1 MIELIAYAQIPQATN
16 EAVGNSYM
24 LDVSNP
30 GAISL
35 SYQVGKGDDVLGR
48 YSPFSQTFRLPFSNI
63 NTEFFG
69 HYYDINI
76 DPQAVNNAQVPKYDI
91 HRKAYCELRMDGVPI
106 IQGSLQLKKVY
117 LKEEE
122 FEVVVFGL
130 EANLFQ
136 DIADLKLIDAFKD
149 SSGNIVQSYDV
160 LMTEANIKS
169 SFDLTQDVTDGS
181 IGSGVVVFPII
192 DYGHTPPY
200 NFIHYQS
207 NSTGLSGLA
216 TANYLQ
222 PYHLKPS
229 FNVRH
234 LFRNIIQKA
243 GYSID
248 SASSTFLDST
258 AFTKLYMTLGSDR
271 EIVATR
277 GIQGVLAGKNDAAT
291 IATWTS
297 AGTSADD
304 PATLLPLNQ
313 DSGVGLGTPA
323 NPANFYDEGN
333 HYNTTTYA
341 FTAPNDGLFFG
352 DVNIRFDSTD
362 CITDYGAT
370 VEVIVEGGYWGDG
383 VYSTSG
389 SIPLPGTSG
398 GASTIT
404 DVSLPNGWSG
414 NLIQGQTV
422 RVWVQASVEGTGGTL
437 DVLSEGTSFIVQA
450 SQMINGYASIPYN
463 MPDISQTDFIRDIV
477 ERFNLCIVCDPDNP
491 MRLTIQPWQ
500 DYLDAGTH
508 KDWTQKLDLSQSR
521 EITSTDTLKKQL
533 IHYSDAEDK
542 TNINTKQQNL
552 LGHVIGEYKQEIGGD
567 FVDGT
572 LENKSIFAP
581 FNVQKIPHSND
592 SSISDANDFLIA
604 REYSPNTEGPVS
616 DATPKLFYHNG
627 LKTLGG
633 GNSFFI
639 GYTNSTYYPLC
650 LPYYNA
656 GEQMDVDSPI
666 LLWQFAIMP
675 SFYSAV
681 FGTTPSNQGYF
692 ARYYQQFLLSI
703 YSDEARLF
711 ECSIMLTPSDIFN
724 FRFNDEIQIENVSYR
739 VLKITNYQ
747 PFSGVPSKVQLLKK
761 VEKVAS
767 LVLPD
772 PYKECALNVTGY
784 QANGNVIFTD
794 PLDGTTSSGTQT
806 CCEENGFF
814 WDGDNCL
821 WNTGGGGGGG
831 TKPTQGDPNLEWVQ
845 GKSYLTGVGGFN
857 SIKRQGI
864 LDSNPII
871 GEHSIR
877 GLNVSS
883 ASPSVNKEFVFYA
896 TSYSSVPVLATPDG
910 DTTQSSSFTLSPG
923 FMARF
928 VVRSL
933 SIQTDSGTTSGSYG
947 STSFKVW
954 TFVAK
959 NIAGT
964 ITTSGS
970 EQTDFA
976 QNDADVGTRTVN
988 VSSAKGR
995 SGFNPNDSF
1004 GVAITLTATA
1014 DTIVAWHL
1022 DVSATFVDL
1031 SAHTSFNSDLI
1042 LQENMGYIETED
1054 GNFLEQD

>member
-1 MIELIAYAQIPQATN
+1 MIELIAYAQTPQATN
-16 EAVGNSYM
+16 DAVGNSYM

-91 HRKAYCELRMDGVPI
+91 HRKAYCEIRMDGVPI

-149 SSGNIVQSYDV
+149 SSGNIVDTYDV
-160 LMTEANIKS
+160 LMTDANIKS
-169 SFDLTQDVTDGS
+169 SFDLTNDVTEGA
-181 IGSGVVVFPII
+181 IGQGVVMFPII
-192 DYGHTPPY
+192 DYGHCGEY
-200 NFIHYQS
+200 NFISYES
-207 NSTGLSGLA
+207 DTTGESGLA
-216 TANYLQ
+216 VANFLQ
-222 PYHLKPS
+222 PYQLKPS
-229 FNVRH
+229 FSIRH
-234 LFRNIIQKA
+234 LFKKIIA
-243 GYSID
+243 DSGYSID
-248 SASSTFLDST
+248 SASSPFLDT
-258 AFTKLYMTLGSDR
+258 PAFSKLFMTLGSDR
-271 EIVATR
+271 ETVATR
-277 GIQGVLAGKNDAAT
+277 GIQGVLVGRNDASV
-291 IATWTS
+291 IKTWTS
-297 AGTSADD
+297 AGTGAGD
-304 PATLLPLNQ
+304 PATVLQLNQ
-313 DSGVGLGTPA
+313 DSGVGFGTPP

-333 HYNTTTYA
+333 HYDTTT
-341 FTAPNDGLFFG
+341 FTFIAPNDGYFFG
-352 DVNIRFDSTD
+352 EAHAMFDSSN
-362 CITDYGAT
+362 CITGYGAT
-370 VEVIVEGGYWGDG
+370 AEIRV
-383 VYSTSG
+383 
-389 SIPLPGTSG
+389 SG
-398 GASTIT
+398 GSYFTDGPNDTSLEQELVGASGTATILT
-404 DVSLPNGWSG
+404 PISITWGGFLAAG
-414 NLIQGQTV
+414 QGV
-422 RVWVQASVEGTGGTL
+422 RVYADVNVIGSGGILKLMAEGTY
-437 DVLSEGTSFIVQA
+437 FIVQA
-450 SQMINGYASIPYN
+450 SNMINGYASIPYN
-463 MPDISQTDFIRDIV
+463 MPDLSQTDFIRDIV

-521 EITSTDTLKKQL
+521 EITSTDTLKKEI
-533 IHYSDAEDK
+533 IHYHDAEDS
-542 TNINTKQQNL
+542 TNINTKQQEL
-552 LGHVIGEYKQEIGGD
+552 LGHVIGEYRQEIGGD

-572 LENKSIFAP
+572 LENNSIFAP
-581 FNVQKIPHSND
+581 FNVQRIPRSDN
-592 SSISDANDFLIA
+592 SSFSDVSDFLIA

-633 GNSFFI
+633 NNSFYI
-639 GYTNSTYYPLC
+639 GVLNSTYYPLC
-650 LPYYNA
+650 LPFYNA
-656 GEQMDVDSPI
+656 GNPMAIDSPL
-666 LLWQFAIMP
+666 LLWQFAVVP
-675 SFYSAV
+675 SFYGQV

-772 PYKECALNVTGY
+772 PNQDCELNVTGF
-784 QANGNVIFTD
+784 QANGNVIFTN

-806 CCEENGFF
+806 CCEENHFF
-814 WDGDNCL
+814 WNGDDCL

-857 SIKRQGI
+857 SIKRQGV

-883 ASPSVNKEFVFYA
+883 AAPSVNKEFVFYA

-988 VSSAKGR
+988 VASAKGR
-995 SGFNPNDSF
+995 AGFNPNDSF

-1022 DVSATFVDL
+1022 DVSATFVNL
-1031 SAHTSFNSDLI
+1031 SAHTAFNSDLI